1 MSVKLHHRLVQALW
15 DAMNRYVIML
25 PTLMAIVGCG
35 SANEPK
41 SSLEMINIGDN
52 QVNSEVLSY
61 VPSAGEPISAVEW
74 LSAAA
79 AEEMSVEQ
87 MLEMRASQYTEVL
100 RGAQVQGAIGGALRG
115 GLIGSLLLGTTE
127 GAFMG
132 AVLGSGIGAA
142 SSEYVATQLVAEH
155 QNYLIRR
162 LSLERVIE
170 SAKLDTE
177 STHLDLLLS
186 RKALLPASEREV
198 SLDSRQY
205 DRLLS
210 YVSEFHRQA
219 ELRVLTLREVIAVYE
234 THGLPTTELSSELRS
249 QAALL
254 NQMRELVRSVRG
266 E

>member
-1 MSVKLHHRLVQALW
+1 
-15 DAMNRYVIML
+15 
-25 PTLMAIVGCG
+25 MAIPGCASQNGPRSFNNITDSDDNLVNVG
-35 SANEPK
+35 
-41 SSLEMINIGDN
+41 
-52 QVNSEVLSY
+52 VLSY
-61 VPSAGEPISAVEW
+61 VPSASEPISAIEW

-79 AEEMSVEQ
+79 AEGMSVEQ
-87 MLEMRASQYTEVL
+87 MLEMRATQYAEVL
-100 RGAQVQGAIGGALRG
+100 RDAQIQGAIGGALRG

-127 GAFMG
+127 GALMG

-162 LSLERVIE
+162 LSRERVIE

-186 RKALLPASEREV
+186 QKALLPASGREV
-198 SLDSRQY
+198 SLDTRQY

-234 THGLPTTELSSELRS
+234 AHDLPIAELSSELRS
-249 QAALL
+249 QTDLVD
-254 NQMRELVRSVRG
+254 QMRELVRSVRG

>member
-1 MSVKLHHRLVQALW
+1 
-15 DAMNRYVIML
+15 MN
-25 PTLMAIVGCG
+25 
-35 SANEPK
+35 
-41 SSLEMINIGDN
+41 
-52 QVNSEVLSY
+52 
-61 VPSAGEPISAVEW
+61 
-74 LSAAA
+74 
-79 AEEMSVEQ
+79 VEQ
-87 MLEMRASQYTEVL
+87 MLEMRATQYTEVL
-100 RGAQVQGAIGGALRG
+100 RDAQIQGAIGGALRG

-127 GAFMG
+127 GALLG
-132 AVLGSGIGAA
+132 ALFGSGIGAA
-142 SSEYVATQLVAEH
+142 SSEYVATQLVSEH

-186 RKALLPASEREV
+186 QKALLPDSGREEI
-198 SLDSRQY
+198 LDTRQY

-234 THGLPTTELSSELRS
+234 SHDLPIAELSSELRS
-249 QAALL
+249 QTDLVD
-254 NQMRELVRSVRG
+254 QMRELVRSVRG